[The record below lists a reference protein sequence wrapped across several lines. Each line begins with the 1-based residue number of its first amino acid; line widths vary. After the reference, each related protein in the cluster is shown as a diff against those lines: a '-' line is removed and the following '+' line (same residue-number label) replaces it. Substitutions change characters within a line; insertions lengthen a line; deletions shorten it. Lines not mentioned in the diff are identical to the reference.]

1 MPDAILDDRPQSDG
15 LETIGGG
22 DHRERPTGGCL
33 ADQHYQSSL
42 PRTQRFAVGESFD
55 EWPMPEVNS
64 EPLDFRG
71 ASMFV
76 HSCPEADG
84 SNLEVLGFLP
94 PKPHRTQ
101 RVPSMDQEQLI
112 RRLSLPRFLF
122 RAGARALGGPGP
134 YAPGLAT
141 SLFQDSV
148 EAFLRILAETG
159 GVDLKSQVSFDGLV
173 DKVSK
178 SYPSVSGHKAA
189 LFRLNKIRVAFKHYG
204 TSISGE
210 DALHFREGAQAFLRE
225 TTRDALGLDFERAS
239 LVSVIGHRR
248 TENRLLEAQEA
259 VEAGR
264 LREALECAAVALQI
278 YLNARSV
285 HRARVTSHRLW
296 GLPRLDY
303 RSADRRLQKSLTEL
317 TKWTVSHFEELHKSM
332 DLLRYGIDLM
342 AYWRFLDIAPNVQI
356 SMTGVRSTS
365 WFRSTDT
372 LTQEE
377 AEFSIEFV
385 VDSALRIGASDIH
398 EEIWRDLKRIGQVEA
413 EQDSRVMVY
422 PRDDSE
428 VIRSVSAGE
437 VLTAVSELHGAE
449 TADYVAILQDG
460 EAAFIRRDH
469 VRMLSE

>member
-1 MPDAILDDRPQSDG
+1 MPRSARVRGPTPRRGRRSRRQPHRPTTCQVGATRWVAGSGGFVDKSTSARRVEHGQSSLGEVAWVPDAILDDRPQSDG

-259 VEAGR
+259 VEAEH
-264 LREALECAAVALQI
+264 LREALDCAAVALQT

-285 HRARVTSHRLW
+285 HRDAGHQPS
-296 GLPRLDY
+296 
-303 RSADRRLQKSLTEL
+303 SLGPT
-317 TKWTVSHFEELHKSM
+317 TT
-332 DLLRYGIDLM
+332 
-342 AYWRFLDIAPNVQI
+342 
-356 SMTGVRSTS
+356 
-365 WFRSTDT
+365 
-372 LTQEE
+372 
-377 AEFSIEFV
+377 
-385 VDSALRIGASDIH
+385 
-398 EEIWRDLKRIGQVEA
+398 
-413 EQDSRVMVY
+413 
-422 PRDDSE
+422 
-428 VIRSVSAGE
+428 
-437 VLTAVSELHGAE
+437 
-449 TADYVAILQDG
+449 
-460 EAAFIRRDH
+460 
-469 VRMLSE
+469 